1 MLLNVVSTSESTL
14 HIELIGNLDA
24 LGVEDLRDEFAKTLD
39 SLDHHIAIDI
49 HRMPYIASLG
59 IAMLVSAAQTQQKR
73 GLKVVLIAPTPD
85 VEQLLR
91 QLKIDEVT
99 PIYSNLSE
107 AISAVGQT

>member
-1 MLLNVVSTSESTL
+1 MHLNVVSTSESTL

-24 LGVEDLRDEFAKTLD
+24 LGVEDIRDEFAKVTD

-59 IAMLVSAAQTQQKR
+59 IAMLVSAAQTQKKR
-73 GLKVVLIAPTPD
+73 GLKLVLIAPTPD
-85 VEQLLR
+85 VGKMLK

-99 PIYSNLSE
+99 PIYPNLSE
-107 AISAVGQT
+107 AISAVGQS